1 MVTLYYSNTDVAYRL
16 EAEKKLH
23 ETVIDQ
29 FENSK
34 KKSREKILKL
44 MLYFICLIEDLGS
57 A

>member
-1 MVTLYYSNTDVAYRL
+1 MVTLYYSNTDVSYRL

-23 ETVIDQ
+23 ETVMDQ